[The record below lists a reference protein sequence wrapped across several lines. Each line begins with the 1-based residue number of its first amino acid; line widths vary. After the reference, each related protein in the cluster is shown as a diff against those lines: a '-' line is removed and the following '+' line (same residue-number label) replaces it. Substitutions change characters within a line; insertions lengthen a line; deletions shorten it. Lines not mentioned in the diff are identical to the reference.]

1 MTNRILAENFKKF
14 RLNKNLTQEQVADAL
29 MVNAQTVSRWECA
42 TTLPDII
49 TLAEL
54 AKLYGVTVDDFYKK
68 QSVAYDNYAQRL
80 SSVYEKTLDPA
91 DFLHCILEFRKLNET
106 VGLST
111 TDKWNLGATY
121 HIMLCDCKEKAL
133 MWYDKTIADGKA
145 TDAHAYMR
153 ARSMKNQLLFEF
165 GQGEEVI
172 AQQKA
177 LCEQS
182 PKDAD
187 EWMLLIEAYIFHK
200 SYEEAYEVF
209 HKAIEIFPEEWSLY
223 IHGGDI
229 CKALKKY
236 AEAFEHW
243 KKAGELGTDYFDEY
257 YCMAYC
263 YEDMGEYEKS
273 YQTFM
278 KLAQLLRQANYDVEA
293 DMAEEDGE
301 KVRLKIK
308 TE

>member
-1 MTNRILAENFKKF
+1 MTNRILAENFKKL
-14 RLNKNLTQEQVADAL
+14 RQKKGLTQEQVADAL
-29 MVNAQTVSRWECA
+29 MINAQTVSRWECMA
-42 TTLPDII
+42 TLPDII
-49 TLAEL
+49 TLSEL

-80 SSVYEKTLDPA
+80 SAVYEKTLDPA
-91 DFLHCILEFRKLNET
+91 DFLHCILEFQKLNDNG
-106 VGLST
+106 GLST

-121 HIMLCDCKEKAL
+121 HIMMCDCKEKAL
-133 MWYDKTIADGKA
+133 KWYDKTIEDGA
-145 TDAHAYMR
+145 NTDAHAYRR
-153 ARSMKNQLLFEF
+153 ARSMKNQLLFDF

-172 AQQKA
+172 AKQKE
-177 LCEQS
+177 LCKQS
-182 PKDAD
+182 PKDAG
-187 EWMLLIEAYIFHK
+187 EWMLLIEAYIYDK
-200 SYEEAYEVF
+200 NYEEAYQVF
-209 HKAIEIFPEEWSLY
+209 RHAIEMFPDDWSLY

-236 AEAFEHW
+236 DEAFTYW
-243 KKAGELGTDYFDEY
+243 NKAGELGTDYFDEY

-293 DMAEEDGE
+293 DMAEEDGQ

-308 TE
+308 SE